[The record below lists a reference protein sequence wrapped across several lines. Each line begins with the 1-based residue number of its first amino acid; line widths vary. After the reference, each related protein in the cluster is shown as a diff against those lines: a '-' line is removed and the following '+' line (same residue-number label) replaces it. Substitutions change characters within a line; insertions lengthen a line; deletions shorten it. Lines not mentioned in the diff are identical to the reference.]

1 AREPRTT
8 TEGEVAS
15 TATATATA
23 TASAAAPRVI
33 SRSGWG
39 ADESLMTWQPAHD
52 NLSAAVVHHTAGTN
66 SYTAAQSAGIVRG
79 IYRYHAVTRDWGDIG
94 YNFLVDKYGQV
105 FEGRAGSVAA
115 PDGLIPEGA
124 HARGFNRG
132 TLGISVLGDY

>member
-1 AREPRTT
+1 
-8 TEGEVAS
+8 
-15 TATATATA
+15 
-23 TASAAAPRVI
+23 
-33 SRSGWG
+33 
-39 ADESLMTWQPAHD
+39 
-52 NLSAAVVHHTAGTN
+52 
-66 SYTAAQSAGIVRG
+66 TAAQSAGIVRG

-132 TLGISVLGDY
+132 TLGISVLGDYSTLHAPDSVLDTMAEVIAWKFDAGRVDMSTRSGMTSPGTAARPAGQNLARIFAHRDVGDTTCPG